1 MTKNKD
7 GTFTLTLSAEAV
19 AVIRGICGNV
29 LGNSTKSIRKYTD
42 EVYYATT
49 FGAGYNRST
58 VGSGF
63 VDELDFGKIPV
74 ENATL
79 AAIEYG
85 IKEKPAAPKKLR
97 MPDGKYAPANY
108 RVVKYPE
115 HGSGYLRERHILFG
129 AISGNNVAVQEWNGK
144 EWLPKTYT
152 LSKIR
157 G

>member
-7 GTFTLTLSAEAV
+7 GTFTITLSAEAI
-19 AVIRGICGNV
+19 AIIRGICGNV
-29 LGNSTKSIRKYTD
+29 LGSSTTSARKYTD
-42 EVYYATT
+42 EVYDATT
-49 FGAGYNRST
+49 FGNGYNLSNF
-58 VGSGF
+58 GKKF
-63 VDELDFGKIPV
+63 LDELDFGKIPA

-85 IKEKPAAPKKLR
+85 FKNKPAAPKKLR

-108 RVVKYPE
+108 QVVKYPL
-115 HGSGYLRERHILFG
+115 HGNGCLSTRHILFG
-129 AISGNNVAVQEWNGK
+129 KISGNNVAVQEWNGE

-152 LSKIR
+152 LSKIQ

>member
-7 GTFTLTLSAEAV
+7 GTFTLTLSAEAI

-29 LGNSTKSIRKYTD
+29 LGRPSDSIRRYTD
-42 EVYYATT
+42 EVYDATN
-49 FGAGYNRST
+49 FGTGYNVSNI
-58 VGSGF
+58 GKGF
-63 VDELDFGKIPV
+63 VPETNFGKIPV
-74 ENATL
+74 EKATL

-85 IKEKPAAPKKLR
+85 FKDKPAAPKKLR

-108 RVVKYPE
+108 RVIQYPE
-115 HGSGYLRERHILFG
+115 HGNGCLTTRHILFG
-129 AISGNNVAVQEWNGK
+129 AISGNNVAVQEWNGA

>member
-7 GTFTLTLSAEAV
+7 GTFTLTLSAEAI

-29 LGNSTKSIRKYTD
+29 LGRPSDSIRRYTD
-42 EVYYATT
+42 EVYDATN
-49 FGAGYNRST
+49 FGTGYNVSNI
-58 VGSGF
+58 GKGF
-63 VDELDFGKIPV
+63 VPETNFGKIPV
-74 ENATL
+74 EKATL

-85 IKEKPAAPKKLR
+85 FKDKPAA
-97 MPDGKYAPANY
+97 
-108 RVVKYPE
+108 
-115 HGSGYLRERHILFG
+115 HGNGCLTTRHILFG
-129 AISGNNVAVQEWNGK
+129 AISGNNVAVQEWNGA